1 MFCVYESLQ
10 MQPQNIYEVLN
21 KPSVKYGKKLIFNRR
36 LFFFTCSFGSLVNC
50 NRNAISNKY
59 ISLDLSEKYSKQSFL
74 TPQLSDYFPT
84 FSFSLLVFIRTPGQA
99 AGRWS
104 APYISNYVCMSPLS
118 IMSYHTPPCSIQRAV
133 SFFLFIYLL
142 MLLSVFPL
150 IFLRDI
156 RIRILY

>member
-1 MFCVYESLQ
+1 

-21 KPSVKYGKKLIFNRR
+21 KPSVTGSRR
-36 LFFFTCSFGSLVNC
+36 LFLSTCSFGSLLKC
-50 NRNAISNKY
+50 YRNAISNKY
-59 ISLDLSEKYSKQSFL
+59 ISLDLSEKHSKQSFL
-74 TPQLSDYFPT
+74 TPHLSDYFPT

-99 AGRWS
+99 VGRWS

-133 SFFLFIYLL
+133 SFLLL

-150 IFLRDI
+150 ILLRDI